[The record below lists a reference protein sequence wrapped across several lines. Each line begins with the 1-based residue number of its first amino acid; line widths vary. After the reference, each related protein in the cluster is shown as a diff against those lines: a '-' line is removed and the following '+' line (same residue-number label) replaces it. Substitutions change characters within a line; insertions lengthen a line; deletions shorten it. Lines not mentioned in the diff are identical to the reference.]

1 MEIGK
6 MYFSISGNL
15 HREHISI
22 VLFELLSFFWLKV
35 L

>member
-15 HREHISI
+15 HREHLSI
-22 VLFELLSFFWLKV
+22 VLFEFTVFLWLKV